1 MGVSLNITGGG
12 SVFDVPSVLVPS
24 ESRYLLGFGVHPW
37 NDDGLRRATKSLSQF
52 GTRRHPSHGWGG

>member
-37 NDDGLRRATKSLSQF
+37 NDDGL
-52 GTRRHPSHGWGG
+52 